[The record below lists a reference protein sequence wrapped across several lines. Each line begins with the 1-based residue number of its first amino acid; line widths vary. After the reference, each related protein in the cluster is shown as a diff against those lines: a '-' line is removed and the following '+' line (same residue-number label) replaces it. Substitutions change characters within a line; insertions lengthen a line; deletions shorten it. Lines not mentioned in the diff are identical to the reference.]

1 MKTSYKNI
9 FYLLSIV
16 FIINCSS
23 DKKKQ
28 DSSPLFFKISLA
40 LWSFNKM
47 IIKDGKNPLDFPKQ
61 AKDIGFDAIEL
72 VSQLYSKKINE
83 IGFDNTID
91 SLIINLSKNK
101 IKCLLIMVDKEGD
114 LAHPDEK
121 VRDSAVERHKKW
133 VDAAYRLGCHSIR
146 VNTNGTLVEDLWPEA
161 AEDGLRKLATYAAN
175 KNINVIVENHG
186 GFSSQPEKLM
196 QVINALNMP
205 NSGTLP
211 DFGNWCIKWDRKSK
225 TCKLKYDDYYKG
237 IKLMMPAA
245 KAVSA
250 KSNDFDEN
258 GNEIR
263 IDYVKMLQIVKNAG
277 YNGYIGIEY
286 EGQRLSELEGVIAT
300 RDLLIN
306 AAKELK

>member
-1 MKTSYKNI
+1 
-9 FYLLSIV
+9 
-16 FIINCSS
+16 
-23 DKKKQ
+23 
-28 DSSPLFFKISLA
+28 
-40 LWSFNKM
+40 
-47 IIKDGKNPLDFPKQ
+47 
-61 AKDIGFDAIEL
+61 
-72 VSQLYSKKINE
+72 
-83 IGFDNTID
+83 
-91 SLIINLSKNK
+91 
-101 IKCLLIMVDKEGD
+101 
-114 LAHPDEK
+114 
-121 VRDSAVERHKKW
+121 
-133 VDAAYRLGCHSIR
+133 
-146 VNTNGTLVEDLWPEA
+146 
-161 AEDGLRKLATYAAN
+161 
-175 KNINVIVENHG
+175 
-186 GFSSQPEKLM
+186 
-196 QVINALNMP
+196 MP